1 MAGQQIKKENQYGIY
16 CKKRK
21 IIFCCLLSGNRK
33 KRQQVWESGL
43 SYSTAKSRKTQIEH
57 EQVTNTITT
66 VDSKDM
72 TVSEFLY
79 EFIEKYG
86 LKKWRA
92 STYDGNNGL
101 LENYV
106 HPYLGDKKLRSIKTK
121 TVDDYYHFLETEA
134 EPATNMGRPMREHIT
149 AATIHDIHKVLRCA
163 FNLAVRWEYISKNP
177 FLNATLPEHHE
188 KERVILEPEQILKV
202 LEFTNRP
209 EYYDYYLIHCA
220 VLIAIGCTVRGGEIG
235 GLQWDK
241 INFEKQIILF
251 DRAIDRVSKKNMDMP
266 KMNILF
272 KFPNLYPG
280 TKTMIVL
287 KQPKSDDTI
296 RNVDVP
302 QSVLNALLVLK
313 EMQDKLK
320 KELGPDGYMD
330 YNLTI
335 CQANG
340 RPIMTEHL
348 NKRFKEILTE
358 MNDPD
363 MDPQEIV
370 FHSLRHTSATT
381 KLLMSGGDYNSV
393 MQAGGW
399 SNLEMLT
406 RRYGKHSFASEREKL
421 AGKMDDFLDGKGIS
435 EPQKNDKDEV
445 NSAEQVLQQ
454 LMKSNPELLIEFAR
468 SFQNANKE

>member
-1 MAGQQIKKENQYGIY
+1 MASIV
-16 CKKRK
+16 KRGK
-21 IIFCCLLSGNRK
+21 SYSVVYYQGTGK

-43 SYSTAKSRKTQIEH
+43 SYSTAKSRKTQIEY
-57 EQVTNTITT
+57 EQATNTITT
-66 VDSKDM
+66 VDSRDM

-220 VLIAIGCTVRGGEIG
+220 ILIAIGCTVRGGEIG

-241 INFEKQIILF
+241 INFEKQIIHF

-435 EPQKNDKDEV
+435 EPQKNDKDEA

-468 SFQNANKE
+468 SIQNANKE

>member
-1 MAGQQIKKENQYGIY
+1 
-16 CKKRK
+16 
-21 IIFCCLLSGNRK
+21 
-33 KRQQVWESGL
+33 
-43 SYSTAKSRKTQIEH
+43 
-57 EQVTNTITT
+57 
-66 VDSKDM
+66 M

>member
-1 MAGQQIKKENQYGIY
+1 
-16 CKKRK
+16 
-21 IIFCCLLSGNRK
+21 
-33 KRQQVWESGL
+33 
-43 SYSTAKSRKTQIEH
+43 
-57 EQVTNTITT
+57 
-66 VDSKDM
+66 M

-79 EFIEKYG
+79 ECIEKYG

-106 HPYLGDKKLRSIKTK
+106 HPYLGNKKLRSIKTK

-134 EPATNMGRPMREHIT
+134 EPATNMGKPMRDHIT

-220 VLIAIGCTVRGGEIG
+220 ILIAIGCTVRGGEIG
-235 GLQWDK
+235 GLQWDRV
-241 INFEKQIILF
+241 NFEKQIIHF

-266 KMNILF
+266 KMNILY

-280 TKTMIVL
+280 TKTTIVL

-296 RNVDVP
+296 RDVDVP

-320 KELGPDGYMD
+320 KELGSDGYMD

-363 MDPQEIV
+363 MNPHEIV

-421 AGKMDDFLDGKGIS
+421 AGKMDEFLDGKGIS
-435 EPQKNDKDEV
+435 EPQKNEKDEAD
-445 NSAEQVLQQ
+445 SAEQVLQQ

-468 SFQNANKE
+468 SVQNANKK

>member
-1 MAGQQIKKENQYGIY
+1 M
-16 CKKRK
+16 
-21 IIFCCLLSGNRK
+21 
-33 KRQQVWESGL
+33 
-43 SYSTAKSRKTQIEH
+43 
-57 EQVTNTITT
+57 TNT
-66 VDSKDM
+66 
-72 TVSEFLY
+72 FLY

-134 EPATNMGRPMREHIT
+134 EPATNMGKPMREHIT
-149 AATIHDIHKVLRCA
+149 ASTIHDIHKVLRCA

-188 KERVILEPEQILKV
+188 KERVVLEPEQILKV

-235 GLQWDK
+235 GLQWDRV
-241 INFEKQIILF
+241 NFEKQIIHF

-280 TKTMIVL
+280 TKTTIVL

-296 RNVDVP
+296 RDVDVP

-313 EMQDKLK
+313 DMQDKLK
-320 KELGPDGYMD
+320 KELGSDGYMD

-363 MDPQEIV
+363 MDPREIV
-370 FHSLRHTSATT
+370 FHSLRHTSATA

-435 EPQKNDKDEV
+435 EPQKNDKNEAD
-445 NSAEQVLQQ
+445 SAEQVLQQ
-454 LMKSNPELLIEFAR
+454 LIKSNPELLIEFAK
-468 SFQNANKE
+468 SIQNANKE

>member
-1 MAGQQIKKENQYGIY
+1 
-16 CKKRK
+16 
-21 IIFCCLLSGNRK
+21 
-33 KRQQVWESGL
+33 
-43 SYSTAKSRKTQIEH
+43 
-57 EQVTNTITT
+57 
-66 VDSKDM
+66 M

-149 AATIHDIHKVLRCA
+149 ASTIHDIHKVLRCA

-220 VLIAIGCTVRGGEIG
+220 ILIAIGCTVRGGEIG

-241 INFEKQIILF
+241 INFEKQIIHF

-435 EPQKNDKDEV
+435 EPQKNDKDEA

-468 SFQNANKE
+468 SVQNANKK

>member
-1 MAGQQIKKENQYGIY
+1 MASIV
-16 CKKRK
+16 KRGK
-21 IIFCCLLSGNRK
+21 SYSVVYYQGTGK

-57 EQVTNTITT
+57 EQTTNTITT
-66 VDSKDM
+66 VDSRDM

-149 AATIHDIHKVLRCA
+149 ASTIHDIHKVLRCA

-220 VLIAIGCTVRGGEIG
+220 ILIAIGCTVRGGEIG

-241 INFEKQIILF
+241 INFEKQIIHF

-435 EPQKNDKDEV
+435 EPQKNDKDEA

-468 SFQNANKE
+468 SIQNANKE

>member
-1 MAGQQIKKENQYGIY
+1 MASIV
-16 CKKRK
+16 KRGK
-21 IIFCCLLSGNRK
+21 SYSVVYYQGTRK

>member
-1 MAGQQIKKENQYGIY
+1 MASIV
-16 CKKRK
+16 KRGK
-21 IIFCCLLSGNRK
+21 SYSVVYYQGTGK

-43 SYSTAKSRKTQIEH
+43 SYSTAKSRKTQIEY
-57 EQVTNTITT
+57 EQATNTITT
-66 VDSKDM
+66 VDSRDM

-149 AATIHDIHKVLRCA
+149 ASTIHDIHKVLRCA

-220 VLIAIGCTVRGGEIG
+220 ILIAIGCTVRGGEIG

-241 INFEKQIILF
+241 INFEKQIIHF

-421 AGKMDDFLDGKGIS
+421 AGKMDDFLDGKGICDS
-435 EPQKNDKDEV
+435 QKNDKDKAG
-445 NSAEQVLQQ
+445 SAEQVLQQ

-468 SFQNANKE
+468 SIQNANKE

>member
-1 MAGQQIKKENQYGIY
+1 
-16 CKKRK
+16 
-21 IIFCCLLSGNRK
+21 
-33 KRQQVWESGL
+33 
-43 SYSTAKSRKTQIEH
+43 
-57 EQVTNTITT
+57 
-66 VDSKDM
+66 M

-134 EPATNMGRPMREHIT
+134 EPATNMGKPMCDHIT

-163 FNLAVRWEYISKNP
+163 FNLAVRWEYINKNP

-188 KERVILEPEQILKV
+188 KERVILEPEQILKL

-241 INFEKQIILF
+241 INFEKQIIHF

-296 RNVDVP
+296 RNMDVP

-435 EPQKNDKDEV
+435 EPQKNDKDEAS
-445 NSAEQVLQQ
+445 SAEQVLQQ

-468 SFQNANKE
+468 SIQNANKE

>member
-1 MAGQQIKKENQYGIY
+1 MASIV
-16 CKKRK
+16 KRGK
-21 IIFCCLLSGNRK
+21 SYSVVYYQGTGK

-393 MQAGGW
+393 M
-399 SNLEMLT
+399 
-406 RRYGKHSFASEREKL
+406 
-421 AGKMDDFLDGKGIS
+421 
-435 EPQKNDKDEV
+435 
-445 NSAEQVLQQ
+445 
-454 LMKSNPELLIEFAR
+454 
-468 SFQNANKE
+468 